1 MVIHISPDVQ
11 WETAEST
18 AEKCVIAVGWE
29 KGYEPCQKCEQNCL
43 VWRRKGLEFE
53 DGVGSDELS
62 TVAKDINNINEKR
75 QVSGGQDPAHQEF
88 WNIAVQIHLK
98 DDSLEITLLEMAAQ
112 VNVFLGS
119 ATEVQ
124 GSYCSCEGLH
134 IRILGPQLVML

>member
-1 MVIHISPDVQ
+1 M
-11 WETAEST
+11 
-18 AEKCVIAVGWE
+18 
-29 KGYEPCQKCEQNCL
+29 
-43 VWRRKGLEFE
+43 
-53 DGVGSDELS
+53 
-62 TVAKDINNINEKR
+62 
-75 QVSGGQDPAHQEF
+75 SGGQDPAHQEF